1 MDRKQIKSKVQYPT
15 SNIQQS
21 NVHPYI
27 CRPNLH
33 YNMIQRIQSIYL
45 LLAAAVLGSPMFL
58 PLATA
63 SGDAAA
69 LAATG
74 DNFFADGT
82 YWVKEFPGGMSLLF
96 AAVVS
101 IYAIFLYK
109 NRPRQMRLAGGM
121 AILTILFSALFA
133 ALGYYYAEQLPDGS
147 TAHLALGSAFPIVAI
162 PLLILAYRA
171 IKKDEALVRS
181 ADRLR

>member
-1 MDRKQIKSKVQYPT
+1 
-15 SNIQQS
+15 
-21 NVHPYI
+21 
-27 CRPNLH
+27 
-33 YNMIQRIQSIYL
+33 MIQRIQSIYL
-45 LLAAAVLGSPMFL
+45 LLAGAVLASPMFL

-96 AAVVS
+96 AAVFSV
-101 IYAIFLYK
+101 YAIFLYK

-121 AILTILFSALFA
+121 SILTILFAALFA
-133 ALGYYYAEQLPDGS
+133 LLGYYYAQKLPEGS
-147 TAHLALGSAFPIVAI
+147 EAHLALGSAFPLAAI
-162 PLLILAYRA
+162 PLLLLAYRA
-171 IKKDEALVRS
+171 IKKDEELVQS
-181 ADRLR
+181 SNRLR

>member
-1 MDRKQIKSKVQYPT
+1 
-15 SNIQQS
+15 
-21 NVHPYI
+21 
-27 CRPNLH
+27 
-33 YNMIQRIQSIYL
+33 MIQRIQSIYL
-45 LLAAAVLGSPMFL
+45 LLASAVLASPMFL

-63 SGDAAA
+63 SGDPVA

-96 AAVVS
+96 AAVFS

-121 AILTILFSALFA
+121 AILTILFSVLFA
-133 ALGYYYAEQLPDGS
+133 SLGYFYAKSLPAGSSTQLG
-147 TAHLALGSAFPIVAI
+147 LGSAFPVVAL

-171 IKKDEALVRS
+171 IKKDEDLVRS
-181 ADRLR
+181 SDRLR